1 MIKLK
6 QKKGFS
12 MSEVIVAIMVF
23 TVGVLSVVEVFPLY
37 RKMSR
42 ISEKSSVA
50 VFLAQEQV
58 ENIFSQSYDSITV
71 GQFEVKHA
79 VAASGEFAP
88 YQRKTDV
95 SYVDGSYQNSAADVG
110 LKKVITTVYWDEDG
124 SEKSTDLVSLI
135 SAK

>member
-1 MIKLK
+1 
-6 QKKGFS
+6 

-23 TVGVLSVVEVFPLY
+23 AVGVLSVVEVFPLY

-42 ISEKSSVA
+42 ISEKSSIA

-58 ENIFSQSYDSITV
+58 ENIFSLPFDSITV

-79 VAASGEFAP
+79 VATDGEFAQ

-95 SYVDGSYQNSAADVG
+95 SYVDGNYQNSVADVG
-110 LKKVITTVYWDEDG
+110 LKKVTTTVYWNEDG
-124 SEKSTDLVSLI
+124 LEKSTDLVTLI

>member
-1 MIKLK
+1 
-6 QKKGFS
+6 

-23 TVGVLSVVEVFPLY
+23 AVGVLSVVEVFPLY

-42 ISEKSSVA
+42 ISEKSSIA

-58 ENIFSQSYDSITV
+58 ENIFSQSYDNITA

-79 VAASGEFAP
+79 VATSGQFAQ

-95 SYVDGSYQNSAADVG
+95 SYIDGNYQNSAADIG
-110 LKKVITTVYWDEDG
+110 LKKVTTTVYWNEDG
-124 SEKSTDLVSLI
+124 SEKSTNLVTVI

>member
-1 MIKLK
+1 MRSHR
-6 QKKGFS
+6 KKGFS

-23 TVGVLSVVEVFPLY
+23 AVGVLSVVEVFPLY

-42 ISEKSSVA
+42 ISEKSSIA

-58 ENIFSQSYDSITV
+58 ESIFSLTYDSITV
-71 GQFEVKHA
+71 GQYEVKHPLA
-79 VAASGEFAP
+79 TSGQLAE

-95 SYVDGSYQNSAADVG
+95 SYVDGNYQNSAADLG
-110 LKKVITTVYWDEDG
+110 LKKVTTTVYWDEDG
-124 SEKSTDLVSLI
+124 SEKSTNLVTLI

>member
-1 MIKLK
+1 
-6 QKKGFS
+6 

-23 TVGVLSVVEVFPLY
+23 AVGVLSVVEVFPLY

-42 ISEKSSVA
+42 ISEKSSIA
-50 VFLAQEQV
+50 IFLAQEQV
-58 ENIFSQSYDSITV
+58 ENIFSQPYDSVTV

-79 VAASGEFAP
+79 LATSGQFAE

-95 SYVDGSYQNSAADVG
+95 AYVDGSYQNSADDVG
-110 LKKVITTVYWDEDG
+110 LKKVTTTVYWNEDG
-124 SEKSTDLVSLI
+124 LEKSTDLVTLI

>member
-1 MIKLK
+1 
-6 QKKGFS
+6 

-23 TVGVLSVVEVFPLY
+23 AVGVLSVVEVFPLY

-58 ENIFSQSYDSITV
+58 ENIFSLPFDSITA

-79 VAASGEFAP
+79 IATSGQFAD

-95 SYVDGSYQNSAADVG
+95 AYVDGSYQNSAVDVG
-110 LKKVITTVYWDEDG
+110 LKKVTTTVYWNEDG
-124 SEKSTDLVSLI
+124 LEKSTNLVTLI